1 MTENGSILLS
11 DNTSIAG
18 IKHTGYK
25 LNQWILEENYFVEV
39 EIDNK
44 YDTRKEK
51 LKYELESEMKCFED
65 RYIHIKEAM
74 DQFQITIDATAAR
87 TYLKELKK
95 RVLSKVVKENKTQV
109 KKYFKKVHK
118 VIENIEKGEFNYSV

>member
-1 MTENGSILLS
+1 LRRT
-11 DNTSIAG
+11 D
-18 IKHTGYK
+18 
-25 LNQWILEENYFVEV
+25 FVEV

-51 LKYELESEMKCFED
+51 LKYEWESEMKCFED

-87 TYLKELKK
+87 NLPERIEKK
-95 RVLSKVVKENKTQV
+95 GVVKGD
-109 KKYFKKVHK
+109 
-118 VIENIEKGEFNYSV
+118 KGE

>member
-1 MTENGSILLS
+1 M
-11 DNTSIAG
+11 
-18 IKHTGYK
+18 
-25 LNQWILEENYFVEV
+25 LEENDFVEV
-39 EIDNK
+39 EIDDK

-51 LKYELESEMKCFED
+51 LKNEWELEMKCFED

-74 DQFQITIDATAAR
+74 DQSQITIDAAAAE

-109 KKYFKKVHK
+109 KKYFKKSHK
-118 VIENIEKGEFNYSV
+118 VIENIEKGNSIILFLKVIIESIRYSLLLRGNYDIF